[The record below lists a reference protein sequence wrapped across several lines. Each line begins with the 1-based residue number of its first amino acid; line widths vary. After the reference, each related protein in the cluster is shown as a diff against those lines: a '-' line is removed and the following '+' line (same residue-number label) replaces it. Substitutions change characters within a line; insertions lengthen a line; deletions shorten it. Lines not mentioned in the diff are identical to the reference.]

1 MDMVDRCTRRIGQEA
16 NAHRGQTIVAKFGRR
31 ANSKGRLAGSDL
43 DMAVRNTL
51 MGLGLPV
58 EEALRM
64 ASLYPAEFLGLEH
77 RLGRIAPGYEADLVP
92 LSDDLEVRESWIGA
106 QSTEES

>member
-1 MDMVDRCTRRIGQEA
+1 
-16 NAHRGQTIVAKFGRR
+16 
-31 ANSKGRLAGSDL
+31 
-43 DMAVRNTL
+43 
-51 MGLGLPV
+51 
-58 EEALRM
+58 M

>member
-1 MDMVDRCTRRIGQEA
+1 
-16 NAHRGQTIVAKFGRR
+16 
-31 ANSKGRLAGSDL
+31 
-43 DMAVRNTL
+43 

-77 RLGRIAPGYEADLVP
+77 RLGRIAPGYEAELVL
-92 LSDDLEVRESWIGA
+92 LSDDLEVVRESWIGA

>member
-1 MDMVDRCTRRIGQEA
+1 MDMVDRCTRKTGQEA
-16 NAHRGQTIVAKFGRR
+16 NAHRGQTIVAEFGRC
-31 ANSKGRLAGSDL
+31 ANSEGCLAGSDL

-64 ASLYPAEFLGLEH
+64 ASLYSAEFLGLEH
-77 RLGRIAPGYEADLVP
+77 RLGRIAPSYEADLVP
-92 LSDDLEVRESWIGA
+92 LSDDLEVRESWIGG
-106 QSTEES
+106 QPTEKS

>member
-1 MDMVDRCTRRIGQEA
+1 
-16 NAHRGQTIVAKFGRR
+16 
-31 ANSKGRLAGSDL
+31 
-43 DMAVRNTL
+43 

-64 ASLYPAEFLGLEH
+64 ASLYPAEFLGLKH
-77 RLGRIAPGYEADLVP
+77 RLGRIAPGYEAELVL